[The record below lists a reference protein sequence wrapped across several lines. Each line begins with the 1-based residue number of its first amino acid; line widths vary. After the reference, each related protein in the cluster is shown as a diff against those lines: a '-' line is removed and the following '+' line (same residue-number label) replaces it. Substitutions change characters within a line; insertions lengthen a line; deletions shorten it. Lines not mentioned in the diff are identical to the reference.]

1 MIPWWLSS
9 KEPTANA
16 GDAVG
21 SLSQEEA
28 REKEKRANVSVNWP
42 QAVLRVRFE
51 AGVGEEQLEMEEANE
66 GEKN

>member
-28 REKEKRANVSVNWP
+28 QEKEMQPSP
-42 QAVLRVRFE
+42 VLMPGNHMGRG
-51 AGVGEEQLEMEEANE
+51 AEEASVHVVT
-66 GEKN
+66 KSQIQPRD